1 MIFSLSINSG
11 FLRIDYT
18 ARLQTGFGFGVIS
31 VDVLSLFKEP
41 TWQDSNL
48 FLDLGISSQINSTF
62 FNIKLGYPIS
72 NSNWS
77 IVSSTRFLS
86 GNPSF
91 KDWETMMDPKD
102 WPRYKRSY
110 SAFLVGSRYEFNTK
124 ELIVKPYSEITLG
137 MMTWEVREL
146 RNMMTDND
154 IHSIVNPK
162 LFSFAL
168 DLELGLKFIP
178 SGALKSGNSEFQF
191 IIFSGFTAI
200 HNSKKVISYLSD
212 TTQDSEKISTI
223 IPRWGFGIEIGFDL
237 T

>member
-1 MIFSLSINSG
+1 
-11 FLRIDYT
+11 
-18 ARLQTGFGFGVIS
+18 
-31 VDVLSLFKEP
+31 
-41 TWQDSNL
+41 
-48 FLDLGISSQINSTF
+48 
-62 FNIKLGYPIS
+62 
-72 NSNWS
+72 
-77 IVSSTRFLS
+77 
-86 GNPSF
+86 
-91 KDWETMMDPKD
+91 
-102 WPRYKRSY
+102 
-110 SAFLVGSRYEFNTK
+110 
-124 ELIVKPYSEITLG
+124 
-137 MMTWEVREL
+137 
-146 RNMMTDND
+146 MMTDND

-200 HNSKKVISYLSD
+200 HNSKKVISYLYD